1 METIINYYDLGLY
14 QGREIKMFIDIC
26 NSNNWDYR
34 IYGFEAHPEFSEK
47 IKNLYSTNGKV
58 EIFNKAISNKYK
70 LEKLY
75 LASPNAGEGNSIFS
89 TKSNVDTSFIEVEG
103 IPFSDFLNSQ
113 TNFKNNFNILRF
125 NIEGAEWHL
134 MQDLINNQLNQYFQI
149 YCGSTPDMH
158 KVGELKQHIPTYNNL
173 LLNNNIHTYRF
184 TFWKPE
190 LNDNLEEL
198 IKNKLATWKK

>member
-1 METIINYYDLGLY
+1 METIINYYDLVLY

-26 NSNNWDYR
+26 NFNNWDYR
-34 IYGFEAHPEFSEK
+34 IYGFEAHPEFSKK
-47 IKNLYSTNGKV
+47 IKNLYSANKKV
-58 EIFNKAISNKYK
+58 EIFNKAISNEYK
-70 LEKLY
+70 LERLY
-75 LASPNAGEGNSIFS
+75 LAPLNAGEGNSIFS
-89 TKSNVDTSFIEVEG
+89 TKNNVDESFIEVEG
-103 IPFSDFLNSQ
+103 ISFSGFLNSQ

-149 YCGSTPDMH
+149 YCGSTSDMP
-158 KVGELKQHIPTYNNL
+158 KVHELKQHIPTYNNL

-198 IKNKLATWKK
+198 IKNKLSTWKK